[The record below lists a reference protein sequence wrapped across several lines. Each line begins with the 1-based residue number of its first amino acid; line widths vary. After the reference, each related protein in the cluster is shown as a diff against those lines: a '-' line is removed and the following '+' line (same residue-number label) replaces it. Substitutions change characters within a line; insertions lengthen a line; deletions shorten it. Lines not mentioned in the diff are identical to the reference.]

1 MFALTRTQLNELLV
15 YIRDE
20 LNICDV
26 VPEIDI
32 VLKDQLAVYSQ
43 PHKEQELY
51 MLDVTK
57 QIEDLMR
64 TNLDG
69 SPSDVEFSMQ
79 MPTLSYMESNSF
91 FLSLMTSVN
100 GILVVNVMLLSFLVI
115 YSLMLSDVDE

>member
-1 MFALTRTQLNELLV
+1 M

-20 LNICDV
+20 LDICDV